1 VNDKIEPKNRKE
13 MHSMKTTL
21 LYGNDGLGLNL
32 PNNAFLVEPK
42 NLPGLEN
49 DKDAVMN
56 ALKNPIGTAPLKEMV
71 KSTDTVAIVISD
83 ITRPTPNHKL
93 VPWLIEELNHVPHEN
108 FVIINGTGTHR
119 DQTREEFVQML
130 GEWVVNNIRIINN
143 HCHDK
148 ETLVN
153 LGESKFGCDVYLNK
167 DYVEADFRIVTGFIE
182 PHFFAGFS
190 GGPKGIMP
198 GIAGIET
205 IMTFHNARMI
215 GDPRATWGNM
225 EDNPVQD
232 MTREINRMCKPDFML
247 NVTLNRE
254 KEITS
259 VFAGELYEAHDRGC
273 AFAKEHAMIRCD
285 ERFDVVITS
294 NSGYPLDQ
302 NLYQAVKGMSA
313 AHKIVKKGG
322 AIIIASEC
330 SDGLPSHGNYSKIFE
345 MASSPQELLDMINN
359 PEFKMFD
366 QWQVQKQAVI
376 QVWADV
382 YVYSKLTEEQ
392 VTGAMLKSTQNIEQ
406 TLEEL
411 KSHFGEN
418 MSVAVMPL
426 GPLTIPYVEE

>member
-1 VNDKIEPKNRKE
+1 ME
-13 MHSMKTTL
+13 TTL
-21 LYGNDGLGLNL
+21 LYGKDNL
-32 PNNAFLVEPK
+32 SIQLPDDAFVVEPT
-42 NLPGLEN
+42 NLAGMQ
-49 DKDAVMN
+49 DAKREITDS
-56 ALKNPIGTAPLKEMV
+56 LRNPIGTPPLKEMV
-71 KSTDTVAIVISD
+71 KSTDTVAIAISD
-83 ITRPTPNHKL
+83 ITRPTPNHIL
-93 VPWLIEELNHVPHEN
+93 VPLLIEELNHVPLEN

-119 DQTREEFVQML
+119 DQTRDEFIQML
-130 GEWVVNNIRIINN
+130 GEWVVDNIRIVNN
-143 HCHDK
+143 QCHEK

-153 LGESKFGCDVYLNK
+153 LGESSFGCDVYLNK
-167 DYVEADFRIVTGFIE
+167 DYVEADFKIVTGFIE

-215 GDPRATWGNM
+215 GDPLATWGNM
-225 EDNPVQD
+225 VDNPVQD
-232 MTREINRMCKPDFML
+232 MTREINGMCKPDFML

-254 KEITS
+254 KDITA
-259 VFAGELYEAHDRGC
+259 VFAGELYEAHDKGC
-273 AFAKEHAMIRCD
+273 EFAKEHAMIKCE

-313 AHKIVKKGG
+313 AHKIVKEGG
-322 AIIIASEC
+322 AILVASEC

-345 MASSPQELLDMINN
+345 MAESPQELLEMINN

-382 YVYSKLTEEQ
+382 YVHSKLSDEQ
-392 VTGAMLKSTQNIEQ
+392 VTGAMLKPMPNIED

-411 KSHFGEN
+411 KKKYGED
-418 MSVAVMPL
+418 MSVAVLPL

>member
-1 VNDKIEPKNRKE
+1 
-13 MHSMKTTL
+13 MKTTL
-21 LYGNDGLGLNL
+21 LYGKDGLTIDVPDDSLI
-32 PNNAFLVEPK
+32 VEPK

-49 DKDAVMN
+49 EEEAVRQ
-56 ALKNPIGTAPLKEMV
+56 ALQAPIGTQPLRDMV
-71 KSTDTVAIVISD
+71 KGTDKVAIVISD

-93 VPWLIEELNHVPHEN
+93 VPWILKELSHVPLEN
-108 FVIINGTGTHR
+108 FVVINGTGTHR

-130 GEWVVNNIRIINN
+130 GEWVVDNVRVINH
-143 HCHDK
+143 HCHEK
-148 ETLVN
+148 EELVKV
-153 LGESKFGCDVYLNK
+153 GESRFGCDAYLNK
-167 DYVEADFRIVTGFIE
+167 EYVEADFKIVTGFIE

-215 GDPRATWGNM
+215 GDPLATWGNM
-225 EDNPVQD
+225 ENNPVQD
-232 MTREINRMCKPDFML
+232 MAREVNRMCKPDFML

-254 KEITS
+254 KEITA
-259 VFAGELYEAHDRGC
+259 VFAGELFEAHDQGC

-285 ERFDVVITS
+285 HRFDVVITS

-313 AHKIVKKGG
+313 AHKIIKKGG
-322 AIIIASEC
+322 TIICAAEC
-330 SDGLPSHGNYSKIFE
+330 SDGLPNHGNY
-345 MASSPQELLDMINN
+345 ASILKMRKTPQEILDMIND
-359 PEFKMFD
+359 PSFKIFD

-382 YVYSKLTEEQ
+382 HVYSSLSDETVELAMFTPTRDITENLNDLKKKYGEQ
-392 VTGAMLKSTQNIEQ
+392 MT
-406 TLEEL
+406 
-411 KSHFGEN
+411 
-418 MSVAVMPL
+418 VAVLPL

>member
-1 VNDKIEPKNRKE
+1 
-13 MHSMKTTL
+13 MKTTL
-21 LYGNDGLGLNL
+21 LYGKDGLTIDVPDDSLI
-32 PNNAFLVEPK
+32 VEPK

-49 DKDAVMN
+49 EEEAVRQ
-56 ALKNPIGTAPLKEMV
+56 ALQAPIGTQPLRDMV
-71 KSTDTVAIVISD
+71 KGTDKVAIVISD

-93 VPWLIEELNHVPHEN
+93 VPWILKELSHVPLEN
-108 FVIINGTGTHR
+108 FVVINGTGTHR

-130 GEWVVNNIRIINN
+130 GEWVVDNVRVINH
-143 HCHDK
+143 HCHEK
-148 ETLVN
+148 EELVKV
-153 LGESKFGCDVYLNK
+153 GESRFGCDAYLNK
-167 DYVEADFRIVTGFIE
+167 EYVEADFKIVTGFIE

-215 GDPRATWGNM
+215 GDPLATWGNM
-225 EDNPVQD
+225 ENNPVQD
-232 MTREINRMCKPDFML
+232 MAREVNRMCKPDFML

-254 KEITS
+254 KEITA
-259 VFAGELYEAHDRGC
+259 VFAGELFEAHDQGC

-285 ERFDVVITS
+285 HRFDVVITS

-322 AIIIASEC
+322 TIICAAEC
-330 SDGLPSHGNYSKIFE
+330 SDGLPNHGNY
-345 MASSPQELLDMINN
+345 ASILKMRKTPQEILDMIND
-359 PEFKMFD
+359 PSFKIFD

-382 YVYSKLTEEQ
+382 HVYSSLSDETVELAMFTPTRDITEN
-392 VTGAMLKSTQNIEQ
+392 LN
-406 TLEEL
+406 EL
-411 KSHFGEN
+411 KKKYGEQ
-418 MSVAVMPL
+418 MTVAVLPL